1 MFRKIPADISA
12 AAHQLHNSIRED
24 KEFLSHQH
32 AQLILSMLKNVTDGQ
47 LLAPDDWSLVQE
59 TLPPHH
65 LCAEFFVKH
74 HDHISRQR
82 AVNGKKQM
90 AVPIIT
96 FTHHGETYV
105 LLMRNEALIY
115 FDKISE
121 IQWTAHGTRVDEKE
135 FDLLADREHWDLY
148 GKLSGGNENM
158 AYLIAAAVR
167 RVRELGLT
175 ISPQEI
181 ANIHPIDRDAAG
193 FPDISPE
200 YRTEYF
206 SINLGERNP
215 ADISV
220 FCNKSLTRFGRWTS
234 CFSLAELKAKIETRN
249 GSLQLAFHDYTLPV
263 RTSTWFFVQA
273 LQLLKEIEIKPDLIK
288 DPWQLRNINSIELA
302 LGWVLR
308 RMDANIQLT
317 LFFKDVNRLTSAQ
330 IHAYAEKAKMNEE
343 NLGYLSVKPARL
355 FLHALIA
362 HLTLLVKFNDSKEL
376 GEIVD
381 SIYDKLLEQH
391 SAQLQAWEHSF
402 LAMRDSLTALAS
414 TYLDLPEDKLQSLS
428 AEAKKDIQRI
438 KSLLAVIR
446 TTELS
451 ARHKSVYHLH
461 ETDLEIATTICLHE
475 KFQAKLKPEIDA
487 IVTNTIKQSINAGKL
502 RALKQYDSTE
512 RRCFGISGPVASGK
526 SVSETM
532 VRQMLEGKDAAYI
545 GSDEW
550 NVILSKC
557 LKLDPSYIMHRGKLT
572 LAEAWFIKVKIWE
585 IVREM
590 EMKSCAPNWIQET
603 CDPCGVKIQA
613 AQHTV
618 VLINTANPNKAAERV
633 KERGD
638 RSGRYVSASVATG
651 SYRWPWLNMLSL
663 LEKIKKDAMNIR
675 EVKIID
681 TDAMY
686 AKEYATQPQ
695 HKRSAHATIATFGNG
710 VLDIHCMHRF
720 LSFVE
725 RGYQVNAY
733 PNNPRETWAPGN
745 PHYNWKTLKE
755 LDKLF
760 KPQLDLRV
768 QYEGVLLS
776 RDGLLALAEKTYHAS
791 FVVKKQ
797 LMLFKEKVA
806 TRVEE
811 KVPGFVAKM

>member
-12 AAHQLHNSIRED
+12 AAHQLHNSISED
-24 KEFLSHQH
+24 KEFFSHKH
-32 AQLILSMLKNVTDGQ
+32 AQLILTMLKNVADGQ
-47 LLAPDDWSLVQE
+47 LLPPDDWSLVQE
-59 TLPPHH
+59 TLPPQHP
-65 LCAEFFVKH
+65 CTEFFVKH

-82 AVNGKKQM
+82 AMDGKKQM

-96 FTHHGETYV
+96 FTNHGETYV

-121 IQWTAHGTRVDEKE
+121 IQWTAHGTRVDENE
-135 FDLLADREHWDLY
+135 FDLLNDKENWNLY
-148 GKLSGGNENM
+148 TKLSGGNENIL
-158 AYLIAAAVR
+158 YLLAAAVR
-167 RVRELGLT
+167 RVRELGIT

-193 FPDISPE
+193 FPDTSKE

-206 SINLGERNP
+206 SINLGPRNP
-215 ADISV
+215 ANISQL
-220 FCNKSLTRFGRWTS
+220 CNQSSTRFGRWTS
-234 CFSLAELKAKIETRN
+234 CFSLTDLKASVEKNN
-249 GSLQLAFHDYTLPV
+249 GSLRLTFNGYTMPV
-263 RTSTWFFVQA
+263 RTTTWFFVQA
-273 LQLLKEIEIKPDLIK
+273 LQLLKEIEIKPDIIK
-288 DPWQLRNINSIELA
+288 DPWQLRNINSIELV

-317 LFFKDVNRLTSAQ
+317 LFSNQVNRLTSAQ

-343 NLGYLSVKPARL
+343 NLGVLSVKPERL
-355 FLHALIA
+355 LLHSLIA
-362 HLTLLVKFNDSKEL
+362 YLTLLVKFNDSKEL
-376 GEIVD
+376 GQIVD

-402 LAMRDSLTALAS
+402 VAMRDSLTALAS
-414 TYLDLPEDKLQSLS
+414 THLDLSEDKLQSLS
-428 AEAKKDIQRI
+428 AEAGKDVQRI
-438 KSLLAVIR
+438 KSLLAIIR

-461 ETDLEIATTICLHE
+461 ETDVEIATTICLHE
-475 KFQAKLKPEIDA
+475 KFQAMIKVEIDS
-487 IVTNTIKQSINAGKL
+487 IVMNTIRQLINTDKL
-502 RALKQYDSTE
+502 QALKHYEQTN

-532 VRQMLEGKDAAYI
+532 VRQMLDGKDAAYI

-550 NVILSKC
+550 NVILSEC
-557 LKLDPSYIMHRGKLT
+557 LNLDPNYIMHRGKLT

-585 IVREM
+585 IVCEM
-590 EMKSCAPNWIQET
+590 EMKSHAPNWIQET
-603 CDPCGVKIQA
+603 CDPCGVKIQGA
-613 AQHTV
+613 KHTV
-618 VLINTANPNKAAERV
+618 VFINTANPNRAAERV
-633 KERGD
+633 KDRGD

-651 SYRWPWLNMLSL
+651 SYRWPWLNLLSL
-663 LEKIKKDAMNIR
+663 LEKIKKDALNIK
-675 EVKIID
+675 EVNIID

-686 AKEYATQPQ
+686 AKEYTTLPQ
-695 HKRSAHATIATFGNG
+695 HKRAAQATIATFRNG
-710 VLDIHCMHRF
+710 VLEIHCMHRF

-725 RGYQVNAY
+725 RGYQVNPY
-733 PNNPRETWAPGN
+733 PKNPRETWVVGN
-745 PHYNWKTLKE
+745 PRHNWKTLKE

-768 QYEGVLLS
+768 QYKGIVLG
-776 RDGLLALAEKTYHAS
+776 RDGLLAVAEKTYRAN

-806 TRVEE
+806 KRIED
-811 KVPGFVAKM
+811 KAPGISAKM